1 MKEKYPTSPF
11 LWAGFVLVR
20 WCTFTPIVAFI
31 KVLSR

>member
-20 WCTFTPIVAFI
+20 WCGLTPAVAF
-31 KVLSR
+31 S